1 MLTDSPSS
9 STIGFPTTDSVE
21 QVIHHSRPPYLP
33 FRRISLPTPP
43 PPPNHR
49 DSTVSLTSVD
59 SFPDEHPGR
68 LIPNSGGAQVA
79 VRNVNPVKK
88 QKRSSTS
95 LEVARRKRRDLKPID
110 EAREI
115 KKRKVIDEFYATEKA
130 YVGGLELIYSVR
142 VMVRRTTMSALIY
155 YLALSD
161 TDYCLVGN
169 STPSSGSR
177 SPHVCIFQLYRH
189 MEPA

>member
-1 MLTDSPSS
+1 MLTESPSS

-21 QVIHHSRPPYLP
+21 QVIRHSRPPYLP

-43 PPPNHR
+43 TPNHR
-49 DSTVSLTSVD
+49 DSTVSVTSVD

-68 LIPNSGGAQVA
+68 LITSSGGAPVA
-79 VRNVNPVKK
+79 VRNVNPVRK

-142 VMVRRTTMSALIY
+142 VIVRRATMSALIS

-169 STPSSGSR
+169 STPSSGPR

-189 MEPA
+189 MESA